1 MGSVAGNFAGNIAL
15 MVMFLLF
22 GLSVRFGFH
31 ALLGF
36 GFFLNVFL
44 TDDYRDD
51 GATDH

>member
-1 MGSVAGNFAGNIAL
+1 MGSAAGDFAGNIAL
-15 MVMFLLF
+15 MVVFLLF
-22 GLSVRFGFH
+22 GLSVKSGFYV
-31 ALLGF
+31 LLGF